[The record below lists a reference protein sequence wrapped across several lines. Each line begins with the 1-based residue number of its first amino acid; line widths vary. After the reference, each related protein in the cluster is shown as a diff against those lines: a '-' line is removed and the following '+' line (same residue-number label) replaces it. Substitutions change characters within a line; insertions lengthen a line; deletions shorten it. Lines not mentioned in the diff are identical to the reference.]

1 MEHFGF
7 LACPTEHPVLDSLS
21 SVEKAVD
28 LLFHLQAAGEP
39 RGVTSLGRALGAPK
53 SSVHRLLAALA
64 RRGLVEREAG
74 GRYRLGVGLASLAL
88 GALATEPVVLAARPV
103 LAEEATAVG
112 ETVFLTAA
120 RGGRITV
127 LDKVESAGLLRV
139 APRIG
144 EPVPVHATAVGRL
157 YLAFA
162 PEEVVLGP
170 PPFEAFTP
178 RTPVSPEALER
189 EVARAREAGFA
200 ESLEEWIPGLWAL
213 AVPLFAGSRMLGA
226 LVVGAA
232 ATRAEGL
239 TREQVAER
247 MLKAASRV
255 AARLDGRPGATH
267 RDGRPGEP
275 RPRGPRRGGR
285 S

>member
-1 MEHFGF
+1 LER
-7 LACPTEHPVLDSLS
+7 LALDSLT

-28 LLFHLQAAGEP
+28 LLFHLQAAGEA

-88 GALATEPVVLAARPV
+88 GALAAEPVVLAARPV
-103 LAEEATAVG
+103 LAEEAAALG

-120 RGGRITV
+120 RGGRISV

-157 YLAFA
+157 QLAFA
-162 PEEVVLGP
+162 PDEVVLGP

-200 ESLEEWIPGLWAL
+200 ESVEEWISGLWAL
-213 AVPLFAGSRMLGA
+213 AVPLFAGSRMVGA

-232 ATRAEGL
+232 AARAESL
-239 TREQVAER
+239 ARERVVER

-255 AARLDGRPGATH
+255 GARLDGRPGATNQ
-267 RDGRPGEP
+267 DAEP
-275 RPRGPRRGGR
+275 RSRGPRRGGR
-285 S
+285 T